1 MKYVTFQFR
10 DALLNCLQR
19 EILSVKCY
27 VSTAYYTVFVCFF
40 FLPKIVKIRNISSQN
55 LFINKFV
62 LFSLLKINRQD
73 WILSQSK

>member
-1 MKYVTFQFR
+1 MNYVTFQFR

-27 VSTAYYTVFVCFF
+27 VSTAYYTVFVF